1 MSYLNNALVQFFVY
15 VHKFVANLINDPN
28 YSYGLAIIFVTLI
41 IKVILLPLNIKSI
54 RSSIRMTR
62 IQPETKKLQ
71 DKYKNDPQRAQQE
84 MMKLYKENGVSPFGG
99 CLPLLIQWPI
109 LLALYY
115 VFNNITG
122 INGVTFLWIK
132 DLAKPDIVLAVLA
145 GATQYY
151 AGLIMNPTG
160 GKDNPQGKQAAAMN
174 LYMSLFMIVISWK
187 LKAALVLYWVVSNLI
202 QMGQTILTKK
212 LEEKHM
218 AENNA

>member
-15 VHKFVANLINDPN
+15 VHKLVASVISNPN
-28 YSYGLAIIFVTLI
+28 YSYGVAIILVTLI
-41 IKVILLPLNIKSI
+41 IKIVLVPLNIKSI
-54 RSSIRMTR
+54 RSSIRMSK
-62 IQPETKKLQ
+62 IQPEAKKLQ

-84 MMKLYKENGVSPFGG
+84 VMKLYKEKGVSPFGG

-115 VFNNITG
+115 VFNNISG

-132 DLAKPDIVLAVLA
+132 DLAKSDIILAVLA

-151 AGLIMNPTG
+151 SGLIMNPPG
-160 GKDNPQGKQAAAMN
+160 ENPQAKQASAMN
-174 LYMSLFMIVISWK
+174 LYMSLFMIFISWR
-187 LKAALVLYWVVSNLI
+187 LKAALVLYWVVSNI
-202 QMGQTILTKK
+202 MQMGQTILTKK

-218 AENNA
+218 SESDA

>member
-15 VHKFVANLINDPN
+15 VHKLVTNLVENPN
-28 YSYGLAIIFVTLI
+28 YSYGLAIILVTLI
-41 IKVILLPLNIKSI
+41 IKIVLLPLNIKSI
-54 RSSIRMTR
+54 RSSIRMTK
-62 IQPETKKLQ
+62 IQPEVKKLQ

-84 MMKLYKENGVSPFGG
+84 MMKLYKDKGVSPFGG

-122 INGVTFLWIK
+122 INGVTFLWVK
-132 DLAKPDIVLAVLA
+132 DLAKPDIVLAVLS

-151 AGLIMNPTG
+151 AGLIMNPSG
-160 GKDNPQGKQAAAMN
+160 GDSNPQSKQTAAMN

-187 LKAALVLYWVVSNLI
+187 LKSALVLYWVVSNLI

-218 AENNA
+218 AENDA

>member
-15 VHKFVANLINDPN
+15 VHKLVANLINDPN

-62 IQPETKKLQ
+62 IQPEAKKLQ

-84 MMKLYKENGVSPFGG
+84 MMKLYKEKGVSPFGG

-151 AGLIMNPTG
+151 AGLIMNPSG